1 MRSLLTI
8 ILLLLPLLPSSAQD
22 DRRDVRRGNRQFR
35 KENYRAAEIDY
46 RKAVLKDSTS
56 LKAQYNLASALYR
69 EQDYDSAAKALET
82 VGEAGEG
89 SSDYHFNAG
98 DIALARQDYQAAVE
112 YFRQSLLLNPSDLEA
127 KENYTYAKKMLENRQ
142 NQGSGQQNQNQQ
154 DQQDQQNQQNQDQ
167 QDQQNQQNQQN
178 QQDQQNQIQDRQDN
192 DQQDGQDQRQDGGD
206 GRSQDAPSGIS
217 RQQASQMLR
226 AIQAKEDETQ
236 EKVKREKARLLE
248 SSQKEKN
255 W

>member
-142 NQGSGQQNQNQQ
+142 NQQN
-154 DQQDQQNQQNQDQ
+154 QDQQNQQNQDQ

-178 QQDQQNQIQDRQDN
+178 QQDQNQDGQDN
-192 DQQDGQDQRQDGGD
+192 DQQDGQDQRQDDRD
-206 GRSQDAPSGIS
+206 GQSQDAPSGIS

>member
-1 MRSLLTI
+1 MLTI

-112 YFRQSLLLNPSDLEA
+112 YFRQSLLLNPSDLDA

-142 NQGSGQQNQNQQ
+142 NQQN
-154 DQQDQQNQQNQDQ
+154 QDQQNQQNQ
-167 QDQQNQQNQQN
+167 NQQNQQN
-178 QQDQQNQIQDRQDN
+178 QNQDRQDN
-192 DQQDGQDQRQDGGD
+192 DQQDGQDQRQDDGD

>member
-82 VGEAGEG
+82 VGEAGKG

-142 NQGSGQQNQNQQ
+142 NQQNRDQQNRNQQ
-154 DQQDQQNQQNQDQ
+154 D
-167 QDQQNQQNQQN
+167 QQNQQN
-178 QQDQQNQIQDRQDN
+178 QQDQQNQDQDRQDN
-192 DQQDGQDQRQDGGD
+192 DQQDGQDQRQDSGD

-248 SSQKEKN
+248 SGQKEKN

>member
-167 QDQQNQQNQQN
+167 QDQQNQQNQQ
-178 QQDQQNQIQDRQDN
+178 DQQNQNQDRQDN

>member
-167 QDQQNQQNQQN
+167 QDQQNQQDQQDQQQNQQN
-178 QQDQQNQIQDRQDN
+178 QQDQQDQNQ
-192 DQQDGQDQRQDGGD
+192 GQRQDDRD
-206 GRSQDAPSGIS
+206 GQSQDAPSGIS

>member
-8 ILLLLPLLPSSAQD
+8 ILLLLALLPSSAQD

-56 LKAQYNLASALYR
+56 LKARYNLASALYR
-69 EQDYDSAAKALET
+69 EQDYDSAAKALEA
-82 VGEAGEG
+82 VGEAGKG
-89 SSDYHFNAG
+89 NSDYHFNAG
-98 DIALARQDYQAAVE
+98 DVALAREDYQAAVE

-142 NQGSGQQNQNQQ
+142 NQQNR
-154 DQQDQQNQQNQDQ
+154 DRQDQQNQNQ
-167 QDQQNQQNQQN
+167 QDQQNQQNQQ
-178 QQDQQNQIQDRQDN
+178 DQNQNQDRQDN
-192 DQQDGQDQRQDGGD
+192 DQQDGQDQRQDSGD

-226 AIQAKEDETQ
+226 AIQAKEDEIQ

-248 SSQKEKN
+248 SGQKEKN

>member
-142 NQGSGQQNQNQQ
+142 NQQN
-154 DQQDQQNQQNQDQ
+154 QDQQNQQNRNQ

-178 QQDQQNQIQDRQDN
+178 QQDQNQDQDRQDN
-192 DQQDGQDQRQDGGD
+192 DQQDGQDQRQDSGD
-206 GRSQDAPSGIS
+206 GRSQDAPSRIS

-248 SSQKEKN
+248 SGQKEKN

>member
-112 YFRQSLLLNPSDLEA
+112 YFRQSLLLNPSDLDA

-142 NQGSGQQNQNQQ
+142 NQQNQDQQNQQNQQ
-154 DQQDQQNQQNQDQ
+154 DQQDQQNQQNQ
-167 QDQQNQQNQQN
+167 QDQNQ
-178 QQDQQNQIQDRQDN
+178 DGQDN
-192 DQQDGQDQRQDGGD
+192 DQQDGQDQRQDDRD
-206 GRSQDAPSGIS
+206 GQSQDAPSEIS

>member
-112 YFRQSLLLNPSDLEA
+112 YFRQSLLLNPSDLDA

-142 NQGSGQQNQNQQ
+142 NQQN
-154 DQQDQQNQQNQDQ
+154 QDQQNQQNQDQ

-178 QQDQQNQIQDRQDN
+178 QNQDRQDN
-192 DQQDGQDQRQDGGD
+192 DQQDGQDQRQDDGD

>member
-112 YFRQSLLLNPSDLEA
+112 YFRQSLLLNPSDLDA

-142 NQGSGQQNQNQQ
+142 N
-154 DQQDQQNQQNQDQ
+154 
-167 QDQQNQQNQQN
+167 
-178 QQDQQNQIQDRQDN
+178 
-192 DQQDGQDQRQDGGD
+192 
-206 GRSQDAPSGIS
+206 GRTRVVVSRIRIS
-217 RQQASQMLR
+217 RIRISRINRISRTSRISSRTNRTRISRIRIRTRGRTTVTASR
-226 AIQAKEDETQ
+226 RTHRPEYPGS
-236 EKVKREKARLLE
+236 RPARC
-248 SSQKEKN
+248 
-255 W
+255 

>member
-82 VGEAGEG
+82 VGEAGKG

-112 YFRQSLLLNPSDLEA
+112 YFRQSLLLNPSDLDA

-142 NQGSGQQNQNQQ
+142 NQQNQDRQDQQNQDQQNQQ
-154 DQQDQQNQQNQDQ
+154 DQQDQQN
-167 QDQQNQQNQQN
+167 
-178 QQDQQNQIQDRQDN
+178 QDRQDN
-192 DQQDGQDQRQDGGD
+192 DQQDGQDQRQDSGD

-248 SSQKEKN
+248 SGQKEKN